1 MLMDRLKVLWF
12 IFILGNLF
20 DYGATLLFS
29 YLGVLYMDRN
39 VFIGSNTSFLDVLI
53 TLTGEKLLL
62 LSGVYWFT
70 KLFDYLKISK
80 YKWMGLLPFAI
91 ITILIVCILVIAILL
106 FYLTS

>member
-1 MLMDRLKVLWF
+1 MDRLKVLWL

-39 VFIGSNTSFLDVLI
+39 VFIGSNTSFLDVLL

-62 LSGVYWFT
+62 LSGVYWFS

-80 YKWMGLLPFAI
+80 YKWMGLLPFVI
-91 ITILIVCILVIAILL
+91 ITSLIVCILILEL
-106 FYLTS
+106 ILYYLTS